1 MTVLT
6 LKYRP
11 QSFGDLQGQNVVRT
25 TLLQALKQNKLV
37 HAYLFSGPRGTG
49 KTSCA
54 RLIGKAI
61 QCENRL
67 ESGEACNACELCVL
81 NTKGE
86 LIDLIEIDGA
96 SNRGIDE
103 IRDLREKIRFAPT
116 RAKSKVYIIDEVQQ
130 LSKDAF
136 NALLKTLEEPP
147 THVTFILATTEIHKI
162 PETII
167 SRCQRYDFKRVSERD
182 LALRLQWIAEK
193 EGISAEPAALELLAK
208 YAEGG
213 MRDAISIFEQLS
225 SQPLTEELVRESL
238 GLTNHQTCEELYSA
252 LGSADTEKGLG
263 VIDRLYQEGYDLQ
276 QFTTSFLG
284 LLRVKLHSAV
294 SERKQNV
301 IPKLLHWAEL
311 FDDAW
316 MKLKKASIATLPLEM
331 AIIRAT
337 HHEEGIAEKN
347 GSEADAASPNEAP
360 LRGVEQVKRAEGLV
374 HLDAIKKQIP
384 KIYENIV
391 NPAVR
396 SSFKTLQLVD
406 LKGKQLRFVATAQ
419 FHLQKVR
426 APAALVEIEAAIQTV
441 LGQEFHVVFDLEE
454 ATAPQPLD
462 VKALG
467 WDTVEEP
474 L

>member
-162 PETII
+162 QKP
-167 SRCQRYDFKRVSERD
+167 S
-182 LALRLQWIAEK
+182 
-193 EGISAEPAALELLAK
+193 
-208 YAEGG
+208 
-213 MRDAISIFEQLS
+213 
-225 SQPLTEELVRESL
+225 
-238 GLTNHQTCEELYSA
+238 
-252 LGSADTEKGLG
+252 
-263 VIDRLYQEGYDLQ
+263 
-276 QFTTSFLG
+276 
-284 LLRVKLHSAV
+284 LRVA
-294 SERKQNV
+294 NV
-301 IPKLLHWAEL
+301 MI
-311 FDDAW
+311 
-316 MKLKKASIATLPLEM
+316 
-331 AIIRAT
+331 
-337 HHEEGIAEKN
+337 
-347 GSEADAASPNEAP
+347 
-360 LRGVEQVKRAEGLV
+360 
-374 HLDAIKKQIP
+374 
-384 KIYENIV
+384 
-391 NPAVR
+391 
-396 SSFKTLQLVD
+396 
-406 LKGKQLRFVATAQ
+406 
-419 FHLQKVR
+419 
-426 APAALVEIEAAIQTV
+426 
-441 LGQEFHVVFDLEE
+441 
-454 ATAPQPLD
+454 
-462 VKALG
+462 
-467 WDTVEEP
+467 
-474 L
+474 